1 MMNESRINTAES
13 AELNKNIADME
24 LRLLSLQTNVSGL
37 DCKVESLSNS
47 VYSIEEKLN
56 KTEAMVA
63 VLSVMTEKMIA
74 VLSVATTIIAALVVN
89 LYLK

>member
-1 MMNESRINTAES
+1 MTESRINTEYKSVES
-13 AELNKNIADME
+13 AELNKNISDME
-24 LRLLSLQTNVSGL
+24 LKLLLSLQTNVSGL

-56 KTEAMVA
+56 KTEAMVV
-63 VLSVMTEKMIA
+63 VL
-74 VLSVATTIIAALVVN
+74 LVATTIIAGLVVN